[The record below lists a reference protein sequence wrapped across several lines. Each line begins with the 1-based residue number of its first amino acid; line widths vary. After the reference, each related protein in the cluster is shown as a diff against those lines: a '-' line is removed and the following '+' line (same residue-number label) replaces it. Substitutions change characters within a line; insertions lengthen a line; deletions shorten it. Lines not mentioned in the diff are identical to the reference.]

1 MKAIA
6 GQPARR
12 TRGARR
18 RRLLAPQWLVFMTTL
33 VLAKGVVVLGLVLL
47 MRTGL
52 VSFGQ
57 GLYFGLGAYAAAL
70 LSHHFRIA
78 DAAAMLLAGA
88 RRGRR
93 GRGAAR
99 PAARHYR
106 EIFFAML
113 SLAFSMILY
122 GLLVKSAALGST
134 DGFNLQARTF
144 PAWRSR
150 RESSGASSSPP
161 GRSASWSRRSLV
173 HRLLGGHWGRL
184 STAVRDNELR
194 VAYLGASVYRVVYVN
209 YLIAG
214 ALAGLGGALVALAV
228 GHVDPETAYWTTSGE
243 FVFIAILGGTQSIA
257 APFLAAA
264 IFEALRTVASQ
275 YAPNVWQMSL
285 GLAHAGHHHVPARR
299 PVVAGAAP
307 EGRMSAARGAR
318 AAQELRRRHRGGR
331 HQPVVRRRHG
341 REPDRRQRR
350 RQDHLPQHGHR
361 LSQARQRPHHFRGP
375 RHRRAESAPDHATRH
390 LRARSRSRS
399 CSRRSACTTTC

>member
-6 GQPARR
+6 A
-12 TRGARR
+12 AALALVALIAIA
-18 RRLLAPQWLVFMTTL
+18 LLAPQWLVFMTML
-33 VLAKGVVVLGLVLL
+33 VLAKGVVVLGLTVL

-57 GLYFGLGAYAAAL
+57 GLYFGIGAYAAAL

-88 RRGRR
+88 VAA
-93 GRGAAR
+93 GAV
-99 PAARHYR
+99 AALLGLLLANYR

-134 DGFNLQARTF
+134 DGLHLQARTLF
-144 PAWRSR
+144 GIALASGMER
-150 RESSGASSSPP
+150 RIFLIAGSVCVVVA
-161 GRSASWSRRSLV
+161 ALAV

-194 VAYLGASVYRVVYVN
+194 VSYLGAPPFRVVYVN

-214 ALAGLGGALVALAV
+214 ALAGTGGALVALAV
-228 GHVDPETAYWTTSGE
+228 GHVDPDTAYWTTSGE

-257 APFLAAA
+257 APFVAAA

-285 GLAHAGHHHVPARR
+285 GLGMLAIIMFLPAGLW
-299 PVVAGAAP
+299 
-307 EGRMSAARGAR
+307 S
-318 AAQELRRRHRGGR
+318 LRRR
-331 HQPVVRRRHG
+331 
-341 REPDRRQRR
+341 
-350 RQDHLPQHGHR
+350 
-361 LSQARQRPHHFRGP
+361 
-375 RHRRAESAPDHATRH
+375 RAA
-390 LRARSRSRS
+390 
-399 CSRRSACTTTC
+399 